1 MKPLIVGVGRA
12 GCKIASVFLKES
24 QGRVPYRGVL
34 LDSDA
39 LTLAALPHR
48 HKLLLGERLLDGNGA
63 NYNIEIGRQILDE
76 EKYSVVELIDRVK
89 DNFDCLLVI
98 SAFGGGTGGGVDML
112 IDELKKSY
120 TEPVYY
126 MGILPSEQDVARAL
140 VNFSESFKPIVAK
153 SDAVFPV
160 DNEVLSDGLRIQG
173 QLNIINE
180 KIFRYFNNLFEVGEY
195 RAPEELG
202 SNVLGATD
210 VINTLSGVSSIGVA
224 GRDVKSSSSLFG
236 GGEDSLDK
244 PELVVHLTQKASKA
258 TVVGFDLAA
267 AKRALV
273 VVSGPRR
280 YLDFL
285 GSIPS
290 RLWIEKQL
298 EGEVRGG
305 DLPVNEKRSLEVTV
319 LYSGIRRSERI
330 RYLYQLGRM
339 LRNRGEVSER
349 FSRVFERFKLLRRR
363 ISDFEALS
371 DEIFE
376 DMREIAERGRREEKE
391 E

>member
-12 GCKIASVFLKES
+12 GCKVASVFLKES

-76 EKYSVVELIDRVK
+76 EKYSVVELIDRIK

-160 DNEVLSDGLRIQG
+160 DNEALSDGLRIQG
-173 QLNIINE
+173 QLNVINE

-224 GRDVKSSSSLFG
+224 GREVKSSSSIFG
-236 GGEDSLDK
+236 GGEESLDK
-244 PELVVHLTQKASKA
+244 PELVVHLTKKASKA

-363 ISDFEALS
+363 ISDFDELS
-371 DEIFE
+371 REIFE

>member
-1 MKPLIVGVGRA
+1 LRPFIIGVGRA
-12 GCKIASVFLKES
+12 GCKIASVFLREA
-24 QGRVPYRGVL
+24 QGRVPYTGVL
-34 LDSDA
+34 LDTDS

-48 HKLLLGERLLDGNGA
+48 HRLLLGERFLDGNGA
-63 NYNIEIGRQILDE
+63 NFDLELGRQILDE
-76 EKYSVVELIDRVK
+76 EKYNIVELIDRVK
-89 DNFDCLLVI
+89 DGFDCLLVV
-98 SAFGGGTGGGVDML
+98 SAFGGGTGGGVDVL
-112 IDELKKSY
+112 IEELKRSY
-120 TEPVYY
+120 MEPVYY
-126 MGILPSEQDVARAL
+126 LGVLPGEQDVERAL

-160 DNEVLSDGLRIQG
+160 DNEALSEGLRVQG
-173 QLNIINE
+173 QLNAINE

-195 RAPEELG
+195 RVPEELG

-224 GRDVKSSSSLFG
+224 GKEVRSSGFFG
-236 GGEDSLDK
+236 GGEEAIDK
-244 PELVVHLTQKASKA
+244 PELVVHLTKRASQA
-258 TVVGFDLAA
+258 TLVNFDLSA

-285 GSIPS
+285 GSIPA

-298 EGEVRGG
+298 SGEVRGG
-305 DLPVNEKRSLEVTV
+305 DLPANDKRSLEVTV
-319 LYSGIRRSERI
+319 LYSGIRRSDRI

-339 LRNRGEVSER
+339 LARRGEVGER
-349 FSRVFERFKLLRRR
+349 FSRVYEKFKLLRRR
-363 ISDFEALS
+363 IADFEALS
-371 DEIFE
+371 DEIYE
-376 DMREIAERGRREEKE
+376 EMREIAERGRREEKE

>member
-1 MKPLIVGVGRA
+1 MRPFIIGVGRA
-12 GCKIASVFLKES
+12 GCKIASVFLREA
-24 QGRVPYRGVL
+24 QGRVPYTGVL
-34 LDSDA
+34 LDTDS

-48 HKLLLGERLLDGNGA
+48 HRLLLGERFLDGNGA
-63 NYNIEIGRQILDE
+63 NFDLELGRQILDE
-76 EKYSVVELIDRVK
+76 EKYNIVELIDRVK
-89 DNFDCLLVI
+89 DGFDCLLVV
-98 SAFGGGTGGGVDML
+98 SAFGGGTGGGVDVL
-112 IDELKKSY
+112 IEELKRSY
-120 TEPVYY
+120 MEPVYY
-126 MGILPSEQDVARAL
+126 LGVLPGEQDVERAL

-160 DNEVLSDGLRIQG
+160 DNEALSEGLRVQG
-173 QLNIINE
+173 QLNAINE

-195 RAPEELG
+195 RVPEELG

-224 GRDVKSSSSLFG
+224 GKEVRSSGFFG
-236 GGEDSLDK
+236 GGEEAIDK
-244 PELVVHLTQKASKA
+244 PELVVHLTKRASQA
-258 TVVGFDLAA
+258 TLVNFDLSA

-285 GSIPS
+285 GSIPA

-298 EGEVRGG
+298 SGEVRGG
-305 DLPVNEKRSLEVTV
+305 DLPANDKRSLEVTV
-319 LYSGIRRSERI
+319 LYSGIRRSDRI

-339 LRNRGEVSER
+339 LARRGEVGER
-349 FSRVFERFKLLRRR
+349 FSRVYEKFKLLRRR
-363 ISDFEALS
+363 IADFEALS
-371 DEIFE
+371 DEIYE